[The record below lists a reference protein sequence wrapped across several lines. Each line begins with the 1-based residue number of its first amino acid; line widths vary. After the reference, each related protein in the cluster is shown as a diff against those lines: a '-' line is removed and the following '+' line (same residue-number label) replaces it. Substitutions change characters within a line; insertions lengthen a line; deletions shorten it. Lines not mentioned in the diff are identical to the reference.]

1 METYGTDSVSP
12 PKEGG
17 KEAAH
22 KKRAR
27 QIPGIVPV
35 NTIKLAPTPLRWMI
49 RDSNVPKG
57 NVPIRPT
64 GFEGGKCGMTQWGYW
79 SRSDW
84 GMERSAGGMV
94 MRLLD
99 SRGYG

>member
-1 METYGTDSVSP
+1 METYGTNSVSP

-35 NTIKLAPTPLRWMI
+35 NTIKLAPTPLRWTI
-49 RDSNVPKG
+49 RDSNVPIG
-57 NVPIRPT
+57 NVPIGNVGR
-64 GFEGGKCGMTQWGYW
+64 E
-79 SRSDW
+79 
-84 GMERSAGGMV
+84 MV
-94 MRLLD
+94 RI
-99 SRGYG
+99 